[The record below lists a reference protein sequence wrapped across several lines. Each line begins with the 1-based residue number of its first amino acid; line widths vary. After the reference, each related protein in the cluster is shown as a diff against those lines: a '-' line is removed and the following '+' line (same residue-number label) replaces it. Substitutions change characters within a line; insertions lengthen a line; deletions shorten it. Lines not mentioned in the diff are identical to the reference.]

1 MIKMDIKIMA
11 IIVAITI
18 TMMMI
23 KAVLGITEVIATTT
37 TTIQCF

>member
-1 MIKMDIKIMA
+1 MIKMAIKIMA

-23 KAVLGITEVIATTT
+23 IAVLGITEVIATTT
-37 TTIQCF
+37 TMQCF